1 MDKHDNGNIEY
12 EEYRKIQIK
21 KWIVNGMPACDAE
34 QLMYESE
41 NDRYRGDLD
50 MDQHYDI
57 TIDERADE
65 YGGFG
70 LTEDDIEKY
79 QE

>member
-1 MDKHDNGNIEY
+1 MGKYDNENTEY
-12 EEYRKIQIK
+12 EEYREIQIK
-21 KWIVNGMPACDAE
+21 KWIDNGMPPCEAE
-34 QLMYESE
+34 QLMHESE
-41 NDRYRGDLD
+41 NDRHRGDPD

-57 TIDERADE
+57 TIDERADK